1 SGLVSRQPC
10 WISMG
15 RKYPCEENRPQN
27 HRAILDMDQASC
39 TDQPWGYFFWIEMIK
54 LMLDAEAS

>member
-1 SGLVSRQPC
+1 
-10 WISMG
+10 MG

-27 HRAILDMDQASC
+27 HRAIFDMDQASC